1 MHNKNKIY
9 VAIMGGIGDQLFQFS
24 FANFLRKTFKCEAY
38 LDTTYYNSKLNYNKF
53 KFRLYDLAK
62 VNDFKTKNNNSYISY
77 KYLSYLRIFNILKI
91 DKTISSIY
99 NLFFKIDINNFIYEY
114 WKKNK
119 NFKIIENSYY
129 YGYWHNLK
137 YIKPLKKEINNNLI
151 NHHNKKDKIQKF
163 IKYKINR
170 KTVCIHIRGGDF
182 AKNSSH
188 NVLDKEYYNDSIKFF
203 QKKLINP
210 NFHIFTNDIKF
221 AKSILRQQSRKFRF
235 EYIKSLNLTDIEEFS
250 LFTKY
255 KFAII
260 ANSTFSLLSTYLSY
274 FRKISIA
281 PKIWMKGKAL
291 DEKKRFPKLKFI

>member
-1 MHNKNKIY
+1 
-9 VAIMGGIGDQLFQFS
+9 
-24 FANFLRKTFKCEAY
+24 
-38 LDTTYYNSKLNYNKF
+38 
-53 KFRLYDLAK
+53 LYDLAK
-62 VNDFKTKNNNSYISY
+62 VNGFKTKNNNAYIDY
-77 KYLSYLRIFNILKI
+77 RYLSYIRIFNILKI
-91 DKTISSIY
+91 DKIISSIY
-99 NLFFKIDINNFIYEY
+99 NLFFKIDIKNFIYEY
-114 WKKNK
+114 WKENK

-182 AKNSSH
+182 AKSSSH

-221 AKSILRQQSRKFRF
+221 AKSILKQQSRNLRF
-235 EYIKSLNLTDIEEFS
+235 EYIKSLNLYDIEEFS
-250 LFTKY
+250 LFSKY
-255 KFAII
+255 NYAII
-260 ANSTFSLLSTYLSY
+260 ANSTFSLMSSYLS
-274 FRKISIA
+274 FDRKISVA
-281 PKIWMKGKAL
+281 PSIWLKKKKLDKKKI
-291 DEKKRFPKLKFI
+291 FSKLKFI

>member
-1 MHNKNKIY
+1 
-9 VAIMGGIGDQLFQFS
+9 
-24 FANFLRKTFKCEAY
+24 
-38 LDTTYYNSKLNYNKF
+38 LDVLKLNF
-53 KFRLYDLAK
+53 
-62 VNDFKTKNNNSYISY
+62 I
-77 KYLSYLRIFNILKI
+77 IP
-91 DKTISSIY
+91 SIY
-99 NLFFKIDINNFIYEY
+99 KLFFKTNIEKFIYEY
-114 WKKNK
+114 WKEDK
-119 NFKIIENSYY
+119 NFEISENSYY

-137 YIKPLKKEINNNLI
+137 YVKPLKKKINNNLI
-151 NHHNKKDKIQKF
+151 NHHNKKNKIQKF

-188 NVLDKEYYNDSIKFF
+188 NVLDKKYYNDSINFF
-203 QKKLINP
+203 QKKLTNP

-221 AKSILRQQSRKFRF
+221 AKSILKKQSRNLRF
-235 EYIKSLNLTDIEEFS
+235 EYIKSLNLSDIEEFS

-281 PKIWMKGKAL
+281 PKIWIKGKAL
-291 DEKKRFPKLKFI
+291 DKRKRFPKLKFI

>member
-1 MHNKNKIY
+1 M
-9 VAIMGGIGDQLFQFS
+9 MGGIGDQVFQIS
-24 FANFLRKTFKCEAY
+24 FANFLKKKINYDVY
-38 LDTTYYNSKLNYNKF
+38 LDITFYDNILNYNKF
-53 KFRLYDLAK
+53 KFRLKNLAK
-62 VNDFKTKNNNSYISY
+62 KNDFKLTKNVFKINY
-77 KYLSYLRIFNILKI
+77 KYLSYLRVLDVLKLNFI
-91 DKTISSIY
+91 IPSIY
-99 NLFFKIDINNFIYEY
+99 KLFFKTNIEKFIYEY
-114 WKKNK
+114 WKEDK
-119 NFKIIENSYY
+119 NFEISENSYY

-137 YIKPLKKEINNNLI
+137 YVKPLKKKINNNLI
-151 NHHNKKDKIQKF
+151 NHHNKKNKIQKF

-188 NVLDKEYYNDSIKFF
+188 NVLDKKYYNDSINFF
-203 QKKLINP
+203 QKKLTNP

-221 AKSILRQQSRKFRF
+221 AKSILKKQSRNLRF
-235 EYIKSLNLTDIEEFS
+235 EYIKSLNLSDIEEFS

-281 PKIWMKGKAL
+281 PKIWIKGKAL
-291 DEKKRFPKLKFI
+291 DKRKRFPKLKFI